1 MMGTVTFPGLG
12 LEFHLNSIAFRVFG
26 WPVHWYG
33 IIIAAGF
40 LLAVLYCCH
49 VSGRFGIKQDDIID
63 MLFFAVPLCIIGARL
78 YYIIFYLDLYR
89 REDGSL
95 DFGAMVRI
103 WDGGLAIYGGVIMA
117 VIVLFVFCRVRKI
130 KFLAF
135 ADLGVY
141 GMLIGQM
148 IGRWGNFVNIEAYG
162 GPTDLPWRMGIYA
175 YVDGARQY
183 MEVHPTFLYESLW
196 NLLGFVLLVVIARKW
211 RKFDGQMFLSY
222 FAWYGVGRGF
232 IEGLRTDSLYFFNT
246 PIRVSQVFGFVTA
259 AIAIVLLIINL
270 GFRKHDPD
278 DLWVNRVKKS
288 ARRVAL
294 VYVEGD
300 PAGAKW
306 LKEQSR
312 AAGLSANA
320 WLMRELERNRPI
332 LYREKETRAAIAF
345 ADEAGRDIN
354 AVARVFNSGC
364 GTAQQLGF
372 SVRRLAQVVEQF
384 RQVRK
389 LGYPYAV

>member
-12 LEFHLNSIAFRVFG
+12 LEFHLNRVAFHVG
-26 WPVHWYG
+26 SWPVYWYG

-40 LLAVLYCCH
+40 LLAVVYCCR

-89 REDGSL
+89 REDGTL
-95 DFGAMVRI
+95 DFEAMVRI

-135 ADLGVY
+135 ADLGVF

-196 NLLGFVLLVVIARKW
+196 NLLGLVILIQVAKRW

-232 IEGLRTDSLYFFNT
+232 IEGLRTDSLYLFDT
-246 PIRVSQVFGFVTA
+246 SIRVSQLFGFVTA
-259 AIAIVLLIINL
+259 AVAIVLLVVNL
-270 GFRKHDPD
+270 GFRRHDPAE
-278 DLWVNRVKKS
+278 LWVNQMKRS
-288 ARRVAL
+288 CRRVAL
-294 VYVEGD
+294 VYPEGEASAQKWLTEQRKSLEQEFAKVETYAL
-300 PAGAKW
+300 PAGA
-306 LKEQSR
+306 SR
-312 AAGLSANA
+312 EDWDELLAAL
-320 WLMRELERNRPI
+320 RE
-332 LYREKETRAAIAF
+332 REDL
-345 ADEAGRDIN
+345 DE
-354 AVARVFNSGC
+354 
-364 GTAQQLGF
+364 
-372 SVRRLAQVVEQF
+372 VRQP
-384 RQVRK
+384 K
-389 LGYPYAV
+389 DK

>member
-135 ADLGVY
+135 ADLGVF

-183 MEVHPTFLYESLW
+183 TEVHPTFLYESLW

-246 PIRVSQVFGFVTA
+246 PHPGVPGVRLCHGGHRHRA
-259 AIAIVLLIINL
+259 ADHQPGLPEARSGRPVGQPGKEKRPQGGPGLC
-270 GFRKHDPD
+270 GGRPGGGEVAEGAEQAPDPGVRQAG
-278 DLWVNRVKKS
+278 DLRP
-288 ARRVAL
+288 ARRDFR
-294 VYVEGD
+294 G
-300 PAGAKW
+300 GTG
-306 LKEQSR
+306 R
-312 AAGLSANA
+312 AAD
-320 WLMRELERNRPI
+320 RPER
-332 LYREKETRAAIAF
+332 
-345 ADEAGRDIN
+345 AGG
-354 AVARVFNSGC
+354 S
-364 GTAQQLGF
+364 
-372 SVRRLAQVVEQF
+372 E
-384 RQVRK
+384 
-389 LGYPYAV
+389 